1 MPYIFTIG
9 ILCYI
14 SFKYNGIDGLNNT
27 VTNLFTSCK
36 FVLKWIN
43 EIVFQLND
51 ESILTFLFQ
60 HKITFFAV
68 GILFVIFNVN
78 KSKFGKFFGKVAY
91 WIIGTLV
98 AFGLDY
104 ISNLIFN

>member
-1 MPYIFTIG
+1 MQHIFTIVF
-9 ILCYI
+9 LCYI

-43 EIVFQLND
+43 EILFQLND
-51 ESILTFLFQ
+51 ESILTFLFR

-68 GILFVIFNVN
+68 GILFVIFNGN

-91 WIIGTLV
+91 WIIGILV
-98 AFGLDY
+98 AFGLDN
-104 ISNLIFN
+104 ISNLMFN